1 MKKLILLL
9 LGMILIFGFAGCN
22 SSASEIELDMDEYIS
37 SPTNLVISGTQLS
50 WDAVTNAAGYIV
62 YANNEEVD
70 KVKTNSYDFSSL
82 VGDRL
87 IFQVRT
93 RAPRGMQ
100 DSALSASL
108 AHVANKTQEIAD
120 INLSIQTHG
129 YSEMLP
135 TGFTQ
140 ELVNKGMLG
149 SEVETMLTSFDTY
162 NASMED
168 AEGLMDAYA
177 LIDAFMSDINN
188 VEALVSAF
196 VKTVLVEALQ
206 AEIDD
211 LEMEIIL
218 FEPVYTQV
226 RVEEIQTQ
234 IDMLQ
239 ELLDQIQNDPQ
250 AIVLTITTTIEYF
263 MSVEAMITSDL
274 VSNIEALASESPN
287 TINVEE
293 LLLVKDEI
301 VHILRDTMPTQEDML
316 LMYQMYNVLV
326 SVSGATVSGDFSIE
340 NYDGKMAAQS
350 LMTLE
355 AFINFINGLDNAYF
369 TAMIDELGSVK
380 SEEMIAA
387 ELIILNIKYF
397 DSFKEDNDDLLDE
410 IGDIFTEEEQ
420 ELVFNQSVGMVDMI
434 EGLDE
439 GSAAVVVDML
449 SNVHFQTILS
459 LQTVLEDSFDAF
471 LDAFVEMDGEIVRLL
486 VVSQNFYDDYMG
498 DTYSNYALD
507 EEYSNYTE
515 YQHEQ
520 TLVSYQIA
528 KQAMYL
534 LDAVLGTM
542 NTEDYQTVFEFIF
555 SLIPDEEMINDNSS
569 GDFGM
574 SMASYAIFLYSTI
587 FESVVEESADEQLEL
602 LQNLVE
608 YIVDNDVFTD
618 LYQSEVLL
626 YQYAVG
632 EYGLDYKNSYDR
644 YDEYIEDSYIENW
657 QLIFVANLYDGFMTN
672 GNRGLVDD
680 IIDAVALA
688 LVAPDVQTEMGMTSA
703 EVNTMKTNVGLL
715 LDYIS
720 NQFDDLKD
728 LNAANLSS
736 SDIEDLDAFYIEIQA
751 KIMQITA
758 DPSN

>member
-149 SEVETMLTSFDTY
+149 SEVETMLTSFDTF